1 MYVQWPAD
9 ACMYPQRPTHCHCN
23 HAVTA
28 IDTFSTAENSS
39 AGEVALD
46 GPIRERWLLRC
57 SGVMGCL
64 GTFREFLFN
73 AHNCCVLYKLIP
85 AFWGL
90 YYGLSN
96 AGSCFIL
103 YQIFILPLV
112 SWDCRHCSGL
122 YLCLFKH
129 VICSCGDEFR
139 ASKRLQSH
147 LTTPNASL
155 DCGLHT

>member
-1 MYVQWPAD
+1 MFSDPQMPA
-9 ACMYPQRPTHCHCN
+9 CTHRDPLI
-23 HAVTA
+23 ATA
-28 IDTFSTAENSS
+28 TMPLLPLTRLVLLRTSS

-64 GTFREFLFN
+64 GTFRAFLFN
-73 AHNCCVLYKLIP
+73 AHSCCVLYKLIP

-90 YYGLSN
+90 YYGISN

-155 DCGLHT
+155 DRGLHT